1 MNIIFLS
8 LIIYSYEKFT
18 FVFKTSNQNGTFYV
32 RNMDNIMIT
41 NIEVGD
47 PKVTIPFEIKIR
59 QYPLLLTDVLS
70 NVRKDIPLYNPSKSH
85 SFTENEWAGA
95 VEFKF
100 EEYFRIVFIAQE
112 DFIFSE
118 EKINGHQLNF
128 FLVREAKKN
137 YSGILGLSIYK
148 NENYNK
154 YGFMTQIKKNKLIQ
168 KQMFYFNF
176 EENKIIF
183 GEYPHIISPKK
194 YLEKNYCSVKAYF
207 ESNEQNYDILFDNV
221 TFIKNGYNEIDQV
234 VELNIESGL
243 FKGNSNFGKYL
254 SENYFVKFSDC
265 EKVTIMDKYYSYVCL
280 KKNAMDKFEDIT
292 FNLKD
297 EKMAFYLTKKD
308 LFKEEEGKYYFLMY
322 FNEKEDLRWSF
333 GKNFFVNN
341 MIVFDVDKKEIGHYF
356 QQKTNHYNT
365 GWFIVIIII
374 LIIFVVVLG
383 GLLYYHIINKPRKK
397 RANELEDN
405 YEYYSSINE
414 DNKTSLT

>member
-1 MNIIFLS
+1 
-8 LIIYSYEKFT
+8 
-18 FVFKTSNQNGTFYV
+18 
-32 RNMDNIMIT
+32 
-41 NIEVGD
+41 
-47 PKVTIPFEIKIR
+47 
-59 QYPLLLTDVLS
+59 
-70 NVRKDIPLYNPSKSH
+70 
-85 SFTENEWAGA
+85 
-95 VEFKF
+95 
-100 EEYFRIVFIAQE
+100 
-112 DFIFSE
+112 
-118 EKINGHQLNF
+118 
-128 FLVREAKKN
+128 
-137 YSGILGLSIYK
+137 
-148 NENYNK
+148 
-154 YGFMTQIKKNKLIQ
+154 
-168 KQMFYFNF
+168 
-176 EENKIIF
+176 
-183 GEYPHIISPKK
+183 
-194 YLEKNYCSVKAYF
+194 
-207 ESNEQNYDILFDNV
+207 
-221 TFIKNGYNEIDQV
+221 
-234 VELNIESGL
+234 
-243 FKGNSNFGKYL
+243 
-254 SENYFVKFSDC
+254 
-265 EKVTIMDKYYSYVCL
+265 
-280 KKNAMDKFEDIT
+280 MDKFEDIT